1 MLLYEDRL
9 SCRFHKGTVKR
20 IDNLRPY
27 IAATC
32 RNRPIPA
39 KNLSRAQLLRELVE
53 FALEVYERRQDAW
66 KRENSAP

>member
-1 MLLYEDRL
+1 MLYEDRL
-9 SCRFHKGTVKR
+9 SCRFHRGTTKR
-20 IDNLRPY
+20 IDALRPY

-39 KNLSRAQLLRELVE
+39 RSLSRAQLLRELVE

-66 KRENSAP
+66 ERENGAP